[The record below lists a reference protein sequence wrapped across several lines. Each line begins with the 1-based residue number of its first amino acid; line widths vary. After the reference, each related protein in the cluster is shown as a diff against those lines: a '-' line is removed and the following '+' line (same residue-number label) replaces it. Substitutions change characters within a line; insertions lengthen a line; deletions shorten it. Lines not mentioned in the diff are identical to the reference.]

1 METSK
6 HCILKQPYKKI
17 CDEILASGN
26 FLRPSNIAHY
36 GQDWGPLNMEQN
48 KALLNL
54 TALEKAS

>member
-1 METSK
+1 MVSLACKLEISEILMETSK

-36 GQDWGPLNMEQN
+36 GQD
-48 KALLNL
+48 
-54 TALEKAS
+54 